1 MEDNKDYADSLIDMA
16 ETQEELDTAYLTKG
30 VRGFV
35 FMAQGEF
42 RLDEIL
48 KHLNVKHPAD
58 IITVKIALQD
68 LGFEGKIKPK
78 NKNGVYLKTNI
89 NLEKMK
95 RVENRTPDIDLWLP
109 FNLHDKA
116 VVIRGALIIVAGVSN
131 SGKSAF
137 LLNFTEKNKDKHKIR
152 YVSSEW
158 SNEERDIQLEDFG
171 ADIDE
176 WDKKVDFY
184 AKKDVSS
191 SFDNYIDPENITIID
206 YFESYEDY
214 GAIAG
219 ALRDISDK
227 LTTGIAIVAMQKK
240 AGHNHAYGGEGT
252 VNRSQLYINIDF
264 NELDPRKRI
273 ATIRKLKKARDRKYS
288 IEHLSCEF
296 EYDGKGRIVEQTGWG
311 KIIEMKKHG
320 KILEK
325 YIQAE
330 GWANQKV
337 KEEEEAIEW
346 AK

>member
-1 MEDNKDYADSLIDMA
+1 MEDKEYTDMLLANA
-16 ETQEELDTAYLTKG
+16 ETEEEEISALIRG
-30 VRGFV
+30 RVRGWV
-35 FMAQGEF
+35 FMAKGKF
-42 RLDEIL
+42 KLFDML
-48 KHLNVKHPAD
+48 KETGINTASD
-58 IITVKIALQD
+58 IVTAKIVIQD
-68 LGFEGKIKPK
+68 LEFEGVIKADK
-78 NKNGVYLKTNI
+78 HNGVYVKTNI
-89 NLEKMK
+89 TLDKMK

-273 ATIRKLKKARDRKYS
+273 ATIRKLKKAKDRKYS

-296 EYDGKGRIVEQTGWG
+296 EYDGKGRIVDQTGWG
-311 KIIEMKKHG
+311 KIIEMKQKG
-320 KILEK
+320 VLLEK
-325 YIQAE
+325 YVQAE

>member
-1 MEDNKDYADSLIDMA
+1 MEDNKEYLDNLVDDEISRAELIKRKVSLWVY
-16 ETQEELDTAYLTKG
+16 QAY
-30 VRGFV
+30 
-35 FMAQGEF
+35 GEF
-42 RLDEIL
+42 RLY
-48 KHLNVKHPAD
+48 D
-58 IITVKIALQD
+58 ITKD
-68 LGFEGKIKPK
+68 LGYNHNDDISEVRFVLQKLCKLGKIKE
-78 NKNGVYLKTNI
+78 NKKRNGAYVKLDI

-95 RVENRTPDIDLWLP
+95 KVENRTPDIDLWLP

-240 AGHNHAYGGEGT
+240 AGQNHAYGGEGT

-273 ATIRKLKKARDRKYS
+273 ATIRKLKKAKDRKYS

-296 EYDGKGRIVEQTGWG
+296 EYDGKGRIVDQTGWG
-311 KIIEMKKHG
+311 KVIEMKQKG
-320 KILEK
+320 VLLEK
-325 YIQAE
+325 YVQAE

>member
-1 MEDNKDYADSLIDMA
+1 MEDNYLDSLIA
-16 ETQEELDTAYLTKG
+16 ENEAMDKVEYL
-30 VRGFV
+30 RG
-35 FMAQGEF
+35 
-42 RLDEIL
+42 
-48 KHLNVKHPAD
+48 
-58 IITVKIALQD
+58 KIALWITQSYGEFKLYEIIKD
-68 LGFEGKIKPK
+68 LNIKNQEDISELKFILNGFCYEGKIKENK
-78 NKNGVYLKTNI
+78 KKNGTYVKLDI
-89 NLEKMK
+89 SLDKMK
-95 RVENRTPDIDLWLP
+95 KVKDRKPDIDLWLP
-109 FNLHDKA
+109 FNLHEKA

-137 LLNFTEKNKDKHKIR
+137 LLNFTEKNKGKHKIR

-171 ADIDE
+171 ADVDE
-176 WDKKVDFY
+176 WDKQVDFY
-184 AKKDVSS
+184 SKKDVSA

-240 AGHNHAYGGEGT
+240 AGHSHAYGGEGT

-264 NELDPRKRI
+264 NDLDPRKRI

-311 KIIEMKKHG
+311 KVVEMKQKG
-320 KILEK
+320 VLMEK
-325 YIQAE
+325 YVQPE
-330 GWANQKV
+330 GWANQKM
-337 KEEEEAIEW
+337 KDEEEAIEW